1 MDFARVILSAANHD
15 QETPM
20 SGESPMIRP
29 GRLAAAWLVCTAC
42 GCIGAAAWMPF
53 YGWIGK
59 ALSALPPL
67 AHWQQVVLGQVAMYG
82 SLFAFIGVGI
92 YCGLRLS
99 RKFLSAV
106 ELEVLFRL
114 SRDEE
119 L

>member
-1 MDFARVILSAANHD
+1 
-15 QETPM
+15 M

-42 GCIGAAAWMPF
+42 GCIGAAAWMPL

-59 ALSALPPL
+59 TLSVLPPM
-67 AHWQQVVLGQVAMYG
+67 AHWLQSVLGQVAMYG
-82 SLFAFIGVGI
+82 SLFAFIGAGI

-99 RKFLSAV
+99 RQFLSAV

-114 SRDEE
+114 PREE
-119 L
+119 SKS